1 MKDNSF
7 AIYQV
12 KEDQDYHMLR
22 FASMDELKRDGLRLR
37 RDVHKVLTAA
47 EGNTFPDKAAAEQ
60 FLRDE
65 GFQVIHNDDPQ
76 MITVRNVTRQETT
89 LYLTLGDGCCWLEG
103 CDTRK
108 VDQIVKPESYELIY
122 SASLPPTNG
131 RDQAAI
137 LESLYARF
145 NLDLTAGETPSF
157 ETLFSYFPHWKTVAA
172 AQLLQTVYIFLWTL
186 LLVIPGIV
194 AGYSYAMT
202 GYILAEHPE
211 LSASEAIAQSKA
223 MMEGNRW
230 RLFCLQ
236 FSFIGWDVLCALTLG
251 IGNLALR
258 PYRHAAEAAFYRKL
272 YGGTVPED
280 EECSA

>member
-1 MKDNSF
+1 MKC
-7 AIYQV
+7 
-12 KEDQDYHMLR
+12 
-22 FASMDELKRDGLRLR
+22 
-37 RDVHKVLTAA
+37 AA
-47 EGNTFPDKAAAEQ
+47 DF
-60 FLRDE
+60 
-65 GFQVIHNDDPQ
+65 
-76 MITVRNVTRQETT
+76 RQEARAA
-89 LYLTLGDGCCWLEG
+89 LQGKWPLAILVGL
-103 CDTRK
+103 
-108 VDQIVKPESYELIY
+108 V
-122 SASLPPTNG
+122 
-131 RDQAAI
+131 AAI
-137 LESLYARF
+137 LGGATSGGPEFKINFTGGSLNANIQYAGQTIYSWGDGITPGLRTFLVGGAVYLILAAIVVGVLYFVLGSVVKVGYARF

-223 MMEGNRW
+223 MMEGTRW

-236 FSFIGWDVLCALTLG
+236 FSFIGWDILCALTLG

-258 PYRHAAEAAFYRKL
+258 PYRHAAEAAFYREL

-280 EECSA
+280 EEYSA

>member
-1 MKDNSF
+1 MKC
-7 AIYQV
+7 
-12 KEDQDYHMLR
+12 
-22 FASMDELKRDGLRLR
+22 
-37 RDVHKVLTAA
+37 AA
-47 EGNTFPDKAAAEQ
+47 DF
-60 FLRDE
+60 
-65 GFQVIHNDDPQ
+65 
-76 MITVRNVTRQETT
+76 RQEARAA
-89 LYLTLGDGCCWLEG
+89 LQGKWPLAILVGL
-103 CDTRK
+103 
-108 VDQIVKPESYELIY
+108 V
-122 SASLPPTNG
+122 
-131 RDQAAI
+131 AAI
-137 LESLYARF
+137 LGGATSGGPEFKINFTGGNLNANIQYAGQTIYSWGDGITPGLRTFLVGGAVYLILAAIVVGVLYFVLGSVVKVGYARF

-236 FSFIGWDVLCALTLG
+236 FSFIGWDILCALTLG

-258 PYRHAAEAAFYRKL
+258 PYRHAAEAAFYREL